1 MDYLKV
7 EEVCARYRMSERTLY
22 RLVQKDQFPKP
33 IKIGGQNRWPESLIA
48 EWEAAQNGQA

>member
-48 EWEAAQNGQA
+48 EWEAAQNEA